1 MNATNPQHVERI
13 KNAIIHKLIFALGCD
28 PKEATTLNWLHAAMR
43 VVRDISTEGRL
54 ETRRLTLEKGSRQVY
69 YLSMEFLMGR
79 TFSNA
84 LIAEE
89 MYDVIK
95 AALEALGQNVDD
107 IINAEPDPGLGNGG
121 LGRLAACF
129 LDSTATM
136 RIPAMGY
143 GIRYEYG
150 MFRQEINAQGEQVE
164 MPDNWTSHEI
174 AWPYVRPSK
183 RYKIQFGGYVQ
194 EEGNRTL
201 WHSADEITA
210 LAHDYL
216 VPGYDV
222 NLANNL
228 RLWTA
233 QAGSKV
239 FSLADFNRGDYF
251 AAMEK
256 QNASENVSRVLYPD
270 DSTTKGRE
278 LRLRQEHFLC
288 SASLQDIVRRH
299 EAQYGSCDN
308 LADKIAIHLNDT
320 HPSLAIPELMRILI
334 DEKGYDWQQA
344 WTMTQSI
351 FSYTNHTLMSEAL
364 ETWPVDMLGM
374 ILPRHLK
381 LILEINEV
389 FLKQVQERYPHDYDL
404 IRRVSIIDE
413 EGERKVRMAWLS
425 VIGSHKIN
433 GVAKFHSQL
442 MVKSIFADFAKL
454 FPERFTNVTNGVT
467 PRRWIG
473 IANPQLAT
481 LIDDKIGGTWRK
493 DLTRLSQLNTFADD
507 EAFLQQLAHIKR
519 KNKQALADYV
529 KKQLNITLNPDAIF
543 DVQIKRIHE
552 YKRQS
557 MNVLHILD
565 LYHRI
570 LENPDADWQPRVFIF
585 AGKAASAYYMA
596 KKIIHLINDVANIIN
611 HDARIRDVIKVVF
624 IPNYGVSLAQM
635 IIPAADISEQISL
648 AGTEASGT
656 SNMKFALNGALT
668 VGTLDGANVEILDAV
683 GKDNIFIFGNTI
695 EEVEQLRREG
705 YSPMRYIEQDAALSH
720 IVQQVSNGAFSPDDP
735 TRYQDLFSPFGDYYQ
750 SFADFHAY
758 VEAQNRISEFYR
770 DPMAWQRA
778 ALANIANM
786 GYFSSDRS
794 IMDYA
799 RNIWKIDPLDD
810 IPLDSEALVER
821 INKSSAAKLYK
832 T

>member
-1 MNATNPQHVERI
+1 MNATNPQHVERV

-95 AALEALGQNVDD
+95 AALEALGQNVND

-278 LRLRQEHFLC
+278 LRLRQEYFLC

-389 FLKQVQERYPHDYDL
+389 FLKQVQERYPHDHDL

-519 KNKQALADYV
+519 NNKQALADYV

-565 LYHRI
+565 LYYRI

-611 HDARIRDVIKVVF
+611 HDARIRDLIKVVF

-821 INKSSAAKLYK
+821 INKPSAAKPYK